1 MFLDI
6 KIITDDNT
14 DTTID
19 TNKVEGSEDKS
30 LETQLGDNTE
40 LL

>member
-1 MFLDI
+1 MFLNI

-14 DTTID
+14 VTTID
-19 TNKVEGSEDKS
+19 TNKVEGSEDKP
-30 LETQLGDNTE
+30 LEIQLGDNTE